1 MLSCQ
6 KDKFSI
12 PEGVHFLNCAYM
24 SPQLKKVEEAGIE
37 ALMLK
42 NDPSNIKTNDFFEN
56 SNKIR
61 VEFSKIINNNAPE
74 QIALIPS
81 VSYGIANVVNNIAFS
96 SDDEIILLGEQFP
109 SNVYSWIEKAR
120 VTGAQIITV
129 LPPENVIDRGK
140 IWNERILEAIGPKTK
155 VVAMCQAH
163 WTDGTLFDL
172 KSISSGIH
180 EKDGYL
186 IVDGTQSVGAYPFN
200 VNEIKPDALIC
211 AGYKWLMGPYSQG
224 VAYFSERFNRGKPI
238 EHSWISRMNS
248 KNFAGLVNYEEH
260 YEAGAIRYD
269 YGERSN
275 FILNAMF
282 LTALQQI
289 NVWGVDNIQ
298 EYCKWIIEPAVKSLS
313 SLGYTIESVEYRT
326 GHLFGIRLDKD
337 LDLKKVA
344 TLLNKNNIQVSVRGS
359 AVRVSPH
366 LYNTH
371 EDMEVLVRCL
381 AKL

>member
-1 MLSCQ
+1 
-6 KDKFSI
+6 
-12 PEGVHFLNCAYM
+12 M

>member
-6 KDKFSI
+6 KDKFSL

-24 SPQLKKVEEAGIE
+24 APQLKAVEEAGIK
-37 ALMLK
+37 ALIRK
-42 NDPSNIKTNDFFEN
+42 NDPSDIQVNDFFDN

-61 VEFSKIINNNAPE
+61 IEFSKIINNNNPE

-81 VSYGIANVVNNIAFS
+81 VSYGIANVVNNISLS
-96 SDDEIILLGEQFP
+96 SDDEIIVLGEQFP
-109 SNVYSWIEKAR
+109 SNVYSWIEKSR
-120 VTGAQIITV
+120 ETGAKIIKV
-129 LPPENVIDRGK
+129 LPPEDGIDRGR

-172 KSISSGIH
+172 KSISRGIH

-211 AGYKWLMGPYSQG
+211 AGYKWLMGPYSIG
-224 VAYFSERFNRGKPI
+224 AAYFSKRFNNGKPI
-238 EHSWISRMNS
+238 EHPWISRMNS
-248 KNFAGLVNYEEH
+248 DNFAGLVK
-260 YEAGAIRYD
+260 YEARYESGAIRYD

-282 LTALQQI
+282 LTSLQQI
-289 NVWGVDNIQ
+289 NEWGVENIQ
-298 EYCKWIIEPAVKSLS
+298 EYCKLVIEPVVKSLNG
-313 SLGYTIESVEYRT
+313 LGYTIESSAYRT
-326 GHLFGIRLDKD
+326 GHLFGIQLDVG
-337 LDLKKVA
+337 LDLKSIA
-344 TLLNKNNIQVSVRGS
+344 ASLHQNNIRVSVRGS

-366 LYNTH
+366 LYNTR
-371 EDMEVLVRCL
+371 EDLEVLVACL
-381 AKL
+381 TNL